1 MLVTFSSKVDA
12 DILMMAQHARQVL
25 KAAGK
30 DIGDKVPDRGV
41 FSPEQLDGA
50 IQRIEEA
57 IANEVPPPEPDDD
70 DQDKPSVVL
79 LEQRA
84 FPLLNMM
91 RKARQANAPVLWET
105 SSGY

>member
-12 DILMMAQHARQVL
+12 DILMMAEHAMQIL

-30 DIGDKVPDRGV
+30 DIGDTVPDRGV
-41 FSPEQLDGA
+41 FSTEQLDGA
-50 IQRIEEA
+50 IQSLERA
-57 IANEVPPPEPDDD
+57 IANEAPPPESDDD
-70 DQDKPSVVL
+70 DRDRPSVVL

-91 RKARQANAPVLWET
+91 RKAKQANAPVLWET

>member
-12 DILMMAQHARQVL
+12 DILMMAQHAKQVL

-30 DIGDKVPDRGV
+30 DIGDSVPERGV

-50 IQRIEEA
+50 IQRLEKA
-57 IANEVPPPEPDDD
+57 IANEVAPSEPDDD
-70 DQDKPSVVL
+70 DRDRPRAVL

-91 RKARQANAPVLWET
+91 RKAKKANAPVLWET